1 MCLHLLNTLIKRLK
15 SGTLVTNSF
24 IYRFIVYIKSE
35 YKNLPLVRKG
45 MITFVVVV
53 VGNWLLFVL
62 SNYTK
67 FLYSSSAKPKV
78 NPYMYVLLV
87 EIIVFAFILRKVLLN
102 LRSLEQTAQ
111 IISEGNVEYQMD
123 TSKLLSPFKE
133 HGDSLNR
140 INDSVEQAVAEQTK
154 SERMKTELITN
165 VSHDIKTP
173 LMSILNYVDL
183 LKKKDLGS
191 DVAHSYLEPLDR
203 QSKKLGTLVD
213 NLLIA
218 SRVSSGNVETVL
230 QPLDLNVFL
239 EQTGDEFGGRLEN
252 AGITLIMN
260 LNKGSS
266 FINADMD
273 LLII

>member
-1 MCLHLLNTLIKRLK
+1 M
-15 SGTLVTNSF
+15 
-24 IYRFIVYIKSE
+24 
-35 YKNLPLVRKG
+35 
-45 MITFVVVV
+45 
-53 VGNWLLFVL
+53 
-62 SNYTK
+62 
-67 FLYSSSAKPKV
+67 
-78 NPYMYVLLV
+78 
-87 EIIVFAFILRKVLLN
+87 
-102 LRSLEQTAQ
+102 
-111 IISEGNVEYQMD
+111 
-123 TSKLLSPFKE
+123 
-133 HGDSLNR
+133 NR

-173 LMSILNYVDL
+173 LTSILNYVDL
-183 LKKKDLGS
+183 LKKEDLGS
-191 DVAHSYLEPLDR
+191 DVANSYLEPLDR

-239 EQTGDEFGGRLEN
+239 EQTAGEFGDRLEN
-252 AGITLIMN
+252 AGFTLIMN

-273 LLII
+273 LLSRSVDNLISNVVKYSLEGLVISWS

>member
-1 MCLHLLNTLIKRLK
+1 
-15 SGTLVTNSF
+15 
-24 IYRFIVYIKSE
+24 
-35 YKNLPLVRKG
+35 
-45 MITFVVVV
+45 
-53 VGNWLLFVL
+53 
-62 SNYTK
+62 
-67 FLYSSSAKPKV
+67 
-78 NPYMYVLLV
+78 MYVLLV
-87 EIIVFAFILRKVLLN
+87 EIIVFAFILMKVLLN

-133 HGDSLNR
+133 HGDTLDR

-154 SERMKTELITN
+154 SERMKTELITI

-173 LMSILNYVDL
+173 LTSILNYVDL
-183 LKKKDLGS
+183 LKKEDLGS
-191 DVAHSYLEPLDR
+191 DVAHWYLEPLDR

-239 EQTGDEFGGRLEN
+239 EQTVGEFGDRLEN

-260 LNKGSS
+260 LNKGSTQRWDGS
-266 FINADMD
+266 VVAFC
-273 LLII
+273 